1 MELKAGEPIKH
12 SYFGSF
18 QLNYEI
24 ESLHEL
30 QDHLLVRKLI
40 FADGIIYECKD
51 IDDWS
56 LGKIKLFI
64 DKGLF
69 WDIKEAGESM
79 FKGIESKVQGIVTDA
94 KIIKEEV
101 KKAEYNLLTKMRRLG
116 NISAL
121 ICFLSFVGMILS
133 VVVFVWWTFIL
144 ALKVLITSIIIYFI
158 FWVINKAVK
167 PMIKELETRQL

>member
-1 MELKAGEPIKH
+1 MELKVGEPIKH

-30 QDHLLVRKLI
+30 QDYLLVRKLI

-56 LGKIKLFI
+56 LGQIKLFLK
-64 DKGLF
+64 KGLF
-69 WDIKEAGESM
+69 WDIQEAGESI
-79 FKGIESKVQGIVTDA
+79 FKELESKVEDILTDA
-94 KIIKEEV
+94 KTITNEV
-101 KKAEYNLLTKMRRLG
+101 KKAEYKILKKIRIIG

-121 ICFLSFVGMILS
+121 ICFLSIVGMIS
-133 VVVFVWWTFIL
+133 SIIVFVWWTFVL
-144 ALKVLITSIIIYFI
+144 SLKVLITSVIIYFI

-167 PMIKELETRQL
+167 PMIKEL

>member
-1 MELKAGEPIKH
+1 MDLKAGEPIKH

-18 QLNYEI
+18 KLSYRI
-24 ESLHEL
+24 EYLTEL
-30 QDHLLVRKLI
+30 QDHLQARNLI

-51 IDDWS
+51 INDWS
-56 LGKIKLFI
+56 LGQINLFLEN
-64 DKGLF
+64 GLF
-69 WDIKEAGESM
+69 WDIQKSGESI
-79 FKGIESKVQGIVTDA
+79 FKEIESKVQGIVTDA